1 MAGYKVVLRILLIL
15 IILGAI
21 GFGIWYF
28 AFGGFSDSLAPY
40 KTYKSVSQS
49 EERSYILGLSED
61 TDKMNRLKSCGV
73 NGTEFSN
80 CYACFITQELCINE
94 VGEELFF
101 VNSKAKNKNAVE
113 QKYNAYFN
121 ALKNSF
127 NEFKAF
133 EEAYSR
139 YTSEDSSEGTMI
151 SDWEQTKLSEQ
162 APKAF
167 EKFKVLTQKAYE
179 LNSVC
184 FDYVINYC
192 LGGSAYGSLKFAML
206 DAIKWQS
213 DVLYQAIKDENS
225 TSISAYKTN
234 LENAKVCYNNQ
245 KVTNFNNSFNKLN
258 VAYSFR
264 HDYFELKEKD
274 KKEFFESSD
283 KKTLINNMT
292 NQFIKTSFS
301 EIYTILAMGEAL

>member
-1 MAGYKVVLRILLIL
+1 MAGYKVVLRMLLIL
-15 IILGAI
+15 IILGAV

-28 AFGGFSDSLAPY
+28 AFGGFSNNLAPY

-49 EERSYILGLSED
+49 EERSYILSLGED
-61 TDKMNRLKSCGV
+61 AEKMNRLKSCGV
-73 NGTEFSN
+73 DGTEFSS
-80 CYACFITQELCINE
+80 CYLCFVTQELCINE

-101 VNSKAKNKNAVE
+101 INSQAKNKKAVE
-113 QKYNAYFN
+113 QKYNAYFSS
-121 ALKNSF
+121 LKDTF
-127 NEFKAF
+127 NEFKSF

-139 YTSEDSSEGTMI
+139 FTREDSSEGTMI

-167 EKFKVLTQKAYE
+167 EKFNILTQKAYE

-184 FDYVINYC
+184 FDFVINSC
-192 LGGSAYGSLKFAML
+192 LGGNVYGSLKYGML
-206 DAIKWQS
+206 DAIKNQS

-225 TSISAYKTN
+225 SVISAYKTN
-234 LENAKVCYNNQ
+234 LENVKTCYNNQ
-245 KVTNFNNSFNKLN
+245 KVTNFNNSFNKAN

-274 KKEFFESSD
+274 KKEFFESSN
-283 KKTLINNMT
+283 KKALINGMT
-292 NQFIKTSFS
+292 SQFIKTCYS